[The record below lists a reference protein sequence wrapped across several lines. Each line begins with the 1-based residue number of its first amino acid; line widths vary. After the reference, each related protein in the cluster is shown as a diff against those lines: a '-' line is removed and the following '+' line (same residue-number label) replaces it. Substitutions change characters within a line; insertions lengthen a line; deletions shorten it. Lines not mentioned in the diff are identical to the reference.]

1 MGTVMGNTNVNKL
14 KAMGKRKDKKER
26 VKQRWDSIKTEIEN
40 LFLSL
45 RFEPFGEWK
54 DVIENEIIKTIKKHN
69 VCSSY
74 GKEWEVLTSIQ
85 PDSNEYTFDVR
96 AIKDNWRVMKIIIGS
111 KLVQN

>member
-1 MGTVMGNTNVNKL
+1 MGTLMANGNVNKL
-14 KAMGKRKDKKER
+14 KVMSKKIDRKER

-40 LFLSL
+40 MFLSL

-54 DVIENEIIKTIKKHN
+54 DVIESEIIKTIKKHN

-74 GKEWEVLTSIQ
+74 GREWKVLTSIQ

-96 AIKDNWRVMKIIIGS
+96 AIKGNWRVMEITIGS
-111 KLVQN
+111 KLVEN

>member
-1 MGTVMGNTNVNKL
+1 MS
-14 KAMGKRKDKKER
+14 KRKDKKER

-54 DVIENEIIKTIKKHN
+54 DVIESEIIKTIKKYN

-74 GKEWEVLTSIQ
+74 GREWEVLTSIQ
-85 PDSNEYTFDVR
+85 PYSNEYTFDVR
-96 AIKDNWRVMKIIIGS
+96 TIKGNWRVMKIIIGS
-111 KLVQN
+111 KLIENEN